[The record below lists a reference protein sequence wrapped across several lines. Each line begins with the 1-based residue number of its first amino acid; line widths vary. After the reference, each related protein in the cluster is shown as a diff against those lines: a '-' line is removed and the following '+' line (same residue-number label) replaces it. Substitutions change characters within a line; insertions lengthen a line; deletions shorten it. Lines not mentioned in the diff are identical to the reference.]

1 VTEFALPEFAYIF
14 VWKMS

>member
-1 VTEFALPEFAYIF
+1 VTDFALTEFAYIF